1 MAVAVRNCS
10 CFTNCQDWSW
20 IFLGGLPWINV
31 LQISCGLPIVVSRS
45 KKKCKL
51 QLIFFLKALRSRELC
66 KSLGVYVDRTQ
77 RLNTDKTVQVVS
89 ERGTLTVT
97 PHVCA
102 HAPTHACVSTR
113 WKWWVETLCSHD
125 RLLHHLDLRTVQLV
139 RSPHDVYVWMF
150 QPELYIFHIGLQ
162 AAARKPCRYVTRAS
176 RVSRSR
182 SLRTNENGHITR
194 PGQSCYRHSVY
205 LCAGWSSHQGKWS
218 SLYGLNLMQSSCL
231 RTNAISYFF
240 AGFLWPA
247 TYNLCVTTSCATY
260 KSIDCGWNSKC
271 LISSWTI
278 KFRTDVKVDICRVH
292 LPFDLN

>member
-1 MAVAVRNCS
+1 MNK
-10 CFTNCQDWSW
+10 CFTDILWSSHCR
-20 IFLGGLPWINV
+20 FPV
-31 LQISCGLPIVVSRS
+31 QKKMQTPID
-45 KKKCKL
+45 
-51 QLIFFLKALRSRELC
+51 FFFKALRSTELC
-66 KSLGVYVDRTQ
+66 KRLDVHVDRTQ
-77 RLNTDKTVQVVS
+77 HRWDCPSSL
-89 ERGTLTVT
+89 GTWHTHKVT
-97 PHVCA
+97 PHACA
-102 HAPTHACVSTR
+102 HAPSHACVSTR